1 MKYVSLV
8 ISFILLFSF
17 VGCDADNSNFD
28 ALNTT
33 DITINT
39 TDITINTTDE
49 MIQSDLLKVYGIEFG
64 LANLQISEEQS
75 RVIKEIWKNCEWKG
89 DVTETIYEY
98 VFIDGDREVRYS
110 YDAGIFN
117 DITNM
122 RSIVLTS
129 ELRAEVNNIVDHL
142 IVLPIID

>member
-1 MKYVSLV
+1 
-8 ISFILLFSF
+8 
-17 VGCDADNSNFD
+17 
-28 ALNTT
+28 
-33 DITINT
+33 
-39 TDITINTTDE
+39 
-49 MIQSDLLKVYGIEFG
+49 
-64 LANLQISEEQS
+64 
-75 RVIKEIWKNCEWKG
+75 
-89 DVTETIYEY
+89 

-110 YDAGIFN
+110 YDVGIFN